1 MAFLRRHPV
10 FTCTL
15 FLLLVSFLAADV
27 WLVTR
32 RARYEREIERLRAG
46 MTTFERDRADAILT
60 ADRKRLAMMVELVR
74 QQARGDQDLHLAV
87 ALDSGTMSLR
97 RAGAVLR
104 EVEIEIGGARR
115 VGEPPDTLHLAV
127 PLGKGAVQ
135 RVLDGRESWE
145 VPAWVFADRGIRQ
158 PQQRIIRGALGPVAV
173 VLEGGTVIYSMP
185 SQGPLADSAYV
196 LPGAIRARAADL
208 QAIVAN
214 LRDGASV
221 YFY

>member
-1 MAFLRRHPV
+1 M
-10 FTCTL
+10 
-15 FLLLVSFLAADV
+15 LLLVISFLAADV

-32 RARYEREIERLRAG
+32 RARYEREIERLRTS
-46 MTTFERDRADAILT
+46 MTAFERDRADAILT
-60 ADRKRLAMMVELVR
+60 AERKRLAMMVELVR
-74 QQARGDQDLHLAV
+74 QQARGDQELHLAV

-104 EVEIEIGGARR
+104 EVEVEIGRARR

-135 RVLDGRESWE
+135 RVLDGKESWE
-145 VPAWVFADRGIRQ
+145 VPAWVFSDRGLERPERRSLI
-158 PQQRIIRGALGPVAV
+158 GALGPVAV

-185 SQGPLADSAYV
+185 SHGPLADSAYV

-214 LRDGASV
+214 LRGGASV